1 VAAEEGVNEG
11 YRGSSYPHGVVASH
25 YLAQQPPNAREGET
39 WMDFLADPNVSRSR
53 NTTNSIHP
61 ETSAQPTS
69 SRYNLPNRPPRT
81 DSSSSLSSDR
91 KRRLTTSDSPMRRP
105 SSIRMHSSNP
115 GASTSDPIV
124 LNSSPV
130 PASSPLPPSPAP
142 QINNDARRRGSEIV
156 LPSWQPDAEV
166 SQCPVCRRSFTF
178 LYRKH
183 HCRKCGRVVC
193 ASCSPHRITIP
204 RQFIVHPPTESL
216 SNFVD
221 LTGNDDENNMS
232 PYGPLRNP
240 ALGGGEEVRVC
251 NPCVPDPNYGPPPQ
265 YTPSVPSRRPS
276 QASSHHFA
284 PRPPTHPRAHRSS
297 SSAHD
302 ASRTVGHGQTSRPQE
317 SAGDT
322 RRVSYHGGQ
331 AGGERWLPPLP
342 SSHTQPSA
350 FHTSRST
357 SSTSRYAT
365 ANNGHLPF
373 NLGPGSQSGLNMYP
387 RSAFTPYPQ
396 PPRRREIAEEDECP
410 VCGNELPPKGLNG
423 DETVR
428 EHHIQECLALATHS
442 ASPAPAPLASAS
454 LPIQRTRG
462 MSSAAEA
469 STSSSRMAH
478 AARGMFTF
486 TATEKDCVDAEG
498 EEEECIICFEEYEA
512 GDKMARLV
520 CLCKFHEVSFHVSVL
535 RCWERMVVANLS
547 NRNAS
552 GSGGGRRGG
561 ARVRRISYM
570 SRGNGDGDGRL
581 GKAFCLALAY
591 TPSFTFT
598 NGIYTTSLESM
609 GSLQH
614 HISLPLLLPFLAPHC
629 RNEEP
634 ARDENDGKNVDCT
647 PVPGIILAAGW
658 RLVGTKINSSPRLT
672 NFRMFSL
679 PFRRRVSIARDYS
692 IE

>member
-1 VAAEEGVNEG
+1 MAPNNTTHNAGPYPPRHSSFQNQHDRVQDSAGTAEEGVNEA

-53 NTTNSIHP
+53 NTTNPTHP
-61 ETSAQPTS
+61 ETSAQSTS

-91 KRRLTTSDSPMRRP
+91 KRRLTAADSPMRRP

-115 GASTSDPIV
+115 GASNSDPIV

-130 PASSPLPPSPAP
+130 AAPSPLPPSPAP
-142 QINNDARRRGSEIV
+142 PIGNDARRRGSEIV

-166 SQCPVCRRSFTF
+166 SQCP
-178 LYRKH
+178 
-183 HCRKCGRVVC
+183 
-193 ASCSPHRITIP
+193 
-204 RQFIVHPPTESL
+204 FIVHPPTESL

-221 LTGNDDENNMS
+221 LTGDDDDNNMS
-232 PYGPLRNP
+232 PFGPLRNP

-265 YTPSVPSRRPS
+265 YTPSVPPRRPS

-284 PRPPTHPRAHRSS
+284 SRPPTHPRAHRSS
-297 SSAHD
+297 SSVHD
-302 ASRTVGHGQTSRPQE
+302 ASRTVGHGQTSRSQE

-357 SSTSRYAT
+357 SSTSRYTT

-428 EHHIQECLALATHS
+428 EQHIQECLALATHS

-469 STSSSRMAH
+469 STGSSRMAH

-520 CLCKFHEVSFHVSVL
+520 CLCKFHEKCI
-535 RCWERMVVANLS
+535 REWW
-547 NRNAS
+547 
-552 GSGGGRRGG
+552 GKKGRG
-561 ARVRRISYM
+561 ACPTHQ
-570 SRGNGDGDGRL
+570 L
-581 GKAFCLALAY
+581 H
-591 TPSFTFT
+591 
-598 NGIYTTSLESM
+598 E
-609 GSLQH
+609 
-614 HISLPLLLPFLAPHC
+614 
-629 RNEEP
+629 
-634 ARDENDGKNVDCT
+634 
-647 PVPGIILAAGW
+647 
-658 RLVGTKINSSPRLT
+658 
-672 NFRMFSL
+672 
-679 PFRRRVSIARDYS
+679 
-692 IE
+692 